1 MNMQL
6 GFFFDQS
13 RCSGC
18 EACMLACRQW
28 HGEDE
33 KAVDLLIVSELE
45 IGQFPHLAVKWVVV
59 PCLHCAE
66 PACVGA
72 CPADAILKKT
82 EDGIVVVD
90 QKKCLGKETCG
101 AACQE
106 ACPYEAPRFRDE
118 PDARMQK
125 CDFCLDRIDEG
136 QKPLC
141 VIACPMRA
149 LEIAVLKELNSK
161 WGKVKEIEGFEY
173 SGETKPSVV
182 FKPK

>member
-1 MNMQL
+1 MQL

-33 KAVDLLIVSELE
+33 KAVDLLTVSELE
-45 IGQFPHLAVKWVVV
+45 IGQFPQLSVKWVVV

-66 PACVGA
+66 PVCADA
-72 CPADAILKKT
+72 CPADAILKNAA
-82 EDGIVVVD
+82 DGIVVVD
-90 QKKCLGKETCG
+90 QEKCLGKDNCG
-101 AACQE
+101 AACQV

-118 PDARMQK
+118 PNAKMQK
-125 CDFCLDRIDEG
+125 CDFCQDRIDEG

-141 VIACPMRA
+141 VMACPMRA
-149 LEIAVLKELNSK
+149 LQIAPLTELDSTGEKVQEIDGFDYALN
-161 WGKVKEIEGFEY
+161 
-173 SGETKPSVV
+173 TKPSVM
-182 FKPK
+182 FKRR